1 MAASPRGVYA
11 TFGAQQAQ
19 PLVLP
24 TLRPPHKPRE
34 KQPTQREEHALPEAR
49 RQQWPPLPPAARPS
63 NCSPRTHRCT
73 QFTKAVH
80 RVDWRLQEERGSGQ
94 SHDREVSVYVCERP
108 SNPNA

>member
-24 TLRPPHKPRE
+24 TLRPKPRE
-34 KQPTQREEHALPEAR
+34 KQPTQREEYALPEAR
-49 RQQWPPLPPAARPS
+49 RQQWPPLPAAARPS